1 MVMFRP
7 VVRSG
12 LKWGDRAREVFLK
25 RLMFC
30 ILAIAAFILITA
42 QESYCDAGAATA
54 LVRTKITRELTQKEL
69 VEQGID
75 ILHVYRDGRAD
86 LAVTDEQLA
95 WLVSKRAAV
104 SILEWAASAIA
115 LDLDQN
121 LGEYHTYAE
130 METEL
135 NALAAAYP
143 SLTHI
148 DTMGTSIE
156 GRVIR
161 AIKISDNAA
170 INESEPEVFIMGNN
184 HARELMSVEVPLLL
198 AKYLL
203 ENYGIKASVTSL
215 VNEREIWIAP
225 MINPDG
231 HVYVELNHAGAS
243 YNWWRKN
250 RRLNAGGSYGVD
262 LNRNYGYMWGYDN
275 VGSSPTPSSAVY
287 RGTAPFSE
295 PETQAVRD
303 FCAQH
308 SFVIDLSYHSYGELI
323 LYPWGY
329 APVFTGE
336 QELYVALGDSL
347 KRGNNYLAGN
357 TATGAIYLTNGGSD
371 DWAYGD
377 TQTKNKIYSFTV
389 ELNSLAEGGFSPPES
404 LIQPTFAKVLDL
416 NLALIRFADNP
427 YRVLGPWAPIMNEIA
442 TLNPPNYEISW
453 TGSQP
458 ADPNPALSY
467 ELTEIKNL
475 TMVTDSCELGDAL
488 WTPGGF
494 VLTSARAAVG
504 SYSFYSGRGDGL
516 NQTLAMTNI
525 VPMWFNQTLTCRLW
539 YDIEQ
544 NWDYAYLEGST
555 DQGATWI
562 TVPGNRTTNYNP
574 NGTNRGNGITGV
586 SGGWVAATFDLRNL
600 FVSETGFIL
609 LRFSYITD
617 SAVNNEGIYIDLVEP
632 TSRPDR
638 STVLASNGPNTWFHR
653 WPSELGTFV
662 YYVRAFDAEGH
673 AGKRSDLAVQ
683 LVDDLSA
690 ATLPALRT
698 GLAQNFPNPFNPSTS
713 IAFSVGDEDTRGAR
727 TAPVS
732 LSIYDV
738 AGRRVAALVERDM
751 APGTYSFV
759 WDGLG
764 VNGKP
769 LASGVYFARLTV
781 RNRAFTEKMV
791 LLK

>member
-1 MVMFRP
+1 MF
-7 VVRSG
+7 
-12 LKWGDRAREVFLK
+12 
-25 RLMFC
+25 
-30 ILAIAAFILITA
+30 AIAAGILLTA
-42 QESYCDAGAATA
+42 QESYCNDGAATA
-54 LVRTKITRELTQKEL
+54 LVRTKITRELTQKDLIGQE
-69 VEQGID
+69 ID
-75 ILHVYRDGRAD
+75 ILHIYPDGRAD

-95 WLVSKRAAV
+95 WLAGRGASVSVLELAVDAAP
-104 SILEWAASAIA
+104 S
-115 LDLDQN
+115 DLDQN

-130 METEL
+130 MEAEL
-135 NALAAAYP
+135 NALAAAHP

-148 DTMGTSIE
+148 DTMGTSIQ

-170 INESEPEVFIMGNN
+170 TDENEPEVLIMGNH
-184 HARELMSVEVPLLL
+184 HARELMSVDVPLLL

-203 ENYGIKASVTSL
+203 DNYGVKAAVTSL

-231 HVYVELNHAGAS
+231 HVYVELNHTGAS

-250 RRLNAGGSYGVD
+250 RRLNVGGSYGVD

-275 VGSSPTPSSAVY
+275 VGSSPTPTSLVY

-295 PETQAVRD
+295 PETQAVRN

-329 APVFTGE
+329 APIFTGE
-336 QELYVALGDSL
+336 QELYAALGDSL

-357 TATGAIYLTNGGSD
+357 SATGAIYLTNGGSD

-377 TQTKNKIYSFTV
+377 TQTKNKMYSFTV

-404 LIQPTFAKVLDL
+404 LIQPTFAKILDL
-416 NLALIRFADNP
+416 NLALIRFAGNP
-427 YRVLGPWAPIMNEIA
+427 YGVMGPWAPVMNAIT

-475 TMVTDSCELGDAL
+475 TAVTDSCELGDAL
-488 WTPGGF
+488 WTAGGF

-544 NWDYAYLEGST
+544 DWDYAYLEGSI

-562 TVPGNRTTNYNP
+562 TAAGNRTTNYNP
-574 NGTNRGNGITGV
+574 NGTNRGNGITGI
-586 SGGWVAATFDLRNL
+586 SGGWVTATFDLRNL
-600 FVSETGFIL
+600 FVSETGFVL
-609 LRFSYITD
+609 LRFAYITD
-617 SAVNNEGIYIDLVEP
+617 SAVNNEGIYIDLVGP
-632 TSRPDR
+632 TPRVDR
-638 STVLASNGPNTWFHR
+638 STVLASNSPNTWFHR
-653 WPSELGTFV
+653 WPNELGTFV
-662 YYVRAFDAEGH
+662 YYARAFDAEGH
-673 AGKRSDLAVQ
+673 AGKKSDLAVQ
-683 LVDDLSA
+683 LVDNLTA
-690 ATLPALRT
+690 ATPPLLHTA
-698 GLAQNFPNPFNPSTS
+698 LAQNFPNPFNPATS
-713 IAFSVGDEDTRGAR
+713 IAFSVGAEDTRGAR
-727 TAPVS
+727 TARVS
-732 LSIYDV
+732 LSIYD
-738 AGRRVAALVERDM
+738 ASGSRVAVLAERDM
-751 APGTYSFV
+751 APGKYSFV
-759 WDGLG
+759 WNGLG
-764 VNGKP
+764 VNGRP
-769 LASGVYFARLTV
+769 LASGVYFARLAV
-781 RNRAFTEKMV
+781 GNRAFTEKMV